1 MKTNDHNEYPVDLG
15 LLGTRKRAK
24 QDEEIAA
31 DIEVVFKTHRNLN
44 ALGIALNQKSEI
56 KLQQI
61 SCCVNL
67 IQQNQAVILLFGWI
81 DIQGVL

>member
-1 MKTNDHNEYPVDLG
+1 MD
-15 LLGTRKRAK
+15 
-24 QDEEIAA
+24 
-31 DIEVVFKTHRNLN
+31 RNLN

-67 IQQNQAVILLFGWI
+67 IQQSQTDTGVVILPTYAPQKAGDILPYGWI
-81 DIQGVL
+81 YILGGL

>member
-1 MKTNDHNEYPVDLG
+1 MQRAADHLPVLG
-15 LLGTRKRAK
+15 LVKKLQVARSGLNKIKKLPQILRWYLKP
-24 QDEEIAA
+24 IATA
-31 DIEVVFKTHRNLN
+31 MDRNLN

-67 IQQNQAVILLFGWI
+67 IQQNQTVILPYG
-81 DIQGVL
+81 

>member
-1 MKTNDHNEYPVDLG
+1 MQRAADRFPVLWLVKKLQVARSELNKMKKLPQILRWNLQP
-15 LLGTRKRAK
+15 
-24 QDEEIAA
+24 IAA
-31 DIEVVFKTHRNLN
+31 AMGRNLN

-67 IQQNQAVILLFGWI
+67 IQQNQTVILPYA
-81 DIQGVL
+81 